1 MYNTKR
7 DVLLVRVESETANK
21 LPLLIPILGT
31 TTSTIYPLYSYTG
44 TGTQYTIRVGPGRVA
59 VSCPNSSKSRRAG
72 GSSHCIYG
80 GAAREATCVE
90 LHAYQVLRD

>member
-44 TGTQYTIRVGPGRVA
+44 TGTISTSTVYYTRRP
-59 VSCPNSSKSRRAG
+59 RAG
-72 GSSHCIYG
+72 GCFLSQQLQKQKG
-80 GAAREATCVE
+80 GGE
-90 LHAYQVLRD
+90 LALHIRRGSA

>member
-7 DVLLVRVESETANK
+7 DVLLVLVRVESETANK

-44 TGTQYTIRVGPGRVA
+44 TGP
-59 VSCPNSSKSRRAG
+59 VSILYA
-72 GSSHCIYG
+72 
-80 GAAREATCVE
+80 
-90 LHAYQVLRD
+90 